1 MHLFKY
7 GRSTNILLAAN
18 IFIGWV
24 FWANLFYMPLYLQ
37 NVRGSP
43 AVAGSYILPMVIV
56 HGATSGLTGILEASL
71 GHYMPIIRTG
81 VGLWA
86 VAACVK
92 TVFYDQ
98 TSPVWIIFVIGIFE
112 GFWVGCCLQP
122 GMSPRPHTTR
132 FIS

>member
-37 NVRGSP
+37 NVRGYSP
-43 AVAGSYILPMVIV
+43 AVAGSYILPMVIA
-56 HGATSGLTGILEASL
+56 HGATSGLTGILVAAL

-98 TSPVWIIFVIGIFE
+98 TSPVWMIFVIGIFE
-112 GFWVGCCLQP
+112 GFGVGCCLQP
-122 GMSPRPHTTR
+122 GMFSRPYSPFH
-132 FIS
+132 